1 MMLIDLVNISGNL
14 ESIKR
19 NTIMKSLITIEPK
32 EITRDRCKDLDTV
45 MILFRNRKGSAG

>member
-32 EITRDRCKDLDTV
+32 EITRFGNGDDSV
-45 MILFRNRKGSAG
+45 SE